1 MNNTVFRLRHCYGD
15 GRGLEVKYLGIFSTD
30 LEALEAIEWLKAAPG
45 FKDYPDSFIIT
56 EEKLDT
62 VNWDE
67 VITGINKLNT
77 YIQSRSNSE

>member
-45 FKDYPDSFIIT
+45 FKDYS
-56 EEKLDT
+56 
-62 VNWDE
+62 
-67 VITGINKLNT
+67 
-77 YIQSRSNSE
+77 